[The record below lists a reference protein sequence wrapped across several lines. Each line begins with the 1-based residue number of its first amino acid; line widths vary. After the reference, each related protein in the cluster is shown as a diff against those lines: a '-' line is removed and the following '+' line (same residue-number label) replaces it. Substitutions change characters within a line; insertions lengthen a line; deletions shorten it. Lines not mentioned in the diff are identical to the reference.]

1 MRIVLRT
8 LLVLAALWVILVT
21 GLALAMRQPPDT
33 FGAVMAKVPGP
44 VAFLVLPFETLW
56 MSARAGHLQPGDA
69 APDFT
74 LEAPDGSSP
83 VRLSSF
89 RDKKPVV
96 LIFGSYT

>member
-8 LLVLAALWVILVT
+8 LLVLVALWAFLVA

-33 FGAVMAKVPGP
+33 FGAIMAKVPGP
-44 VAFLVLPFETLW
+44 AAFLVLPFETLW

-74 LEAPDGSSP
+74 LKTLDRSSP
-83 VRLSSF
+83 VQLSSF
-89 RDKKPVV
+89 RDKSPVV

>member
-8 LLVLAALWVILVT
+8 VLVLAALWAFLVA
-21 GLALAMRQPPDT
+21 GLAFAMRQPPDT
-33 FGAVMAKVPGP
+33 FGAIMAKVPGP

-56 MSARAGHLQPGDA
+56 MHARAGHLQPGDA

-74 LEAPDGSSP
+74 LKTLEGSAPA
-83 VRLSSF
+83 RLSSF
-89 RDKKPVV
+89 RDKNPVV

>member
-8 LLVLAALWVILVT
+8 LLVLAALWACLV
-21 GLALAMRQPPDT
+21 GALAVAMRQPPDT
-33 FGAVMAKVPGP
+33 FGAIMAKVPGP

-74 LEAPDGSSP
+74 LKSLDGSSP

-89 RDKKPVV
+89 RDKNPVV

>member
-1 MRIVLRT
+1 MRILLRT
-8 LLVLAALWVILVT
+8 LLALAALWSLLVA

-33 FGAVMAKVPGP
+33 FGAIMAKVPGP

-56 MSARAGHLQPGDA
+56 MDARAGHLQPGDA

-74 LEAPDGSSP
+74 LKTLDGSAQ
-83 VRLSSF
+83 VRISSS